1 MDPAYKRPESELT
14 RARSATFWKV
24 IVSASAAAAVSIASV
39 TWLRDRSDAREEAQH
54 TQREPAAAVAAR
66 QLPRVPVRTATELV
80 VPSSDTAFGASTTV
94 TTITTSARPDAVDVA
109 ARSSD
114 LAAPT
119 IALTAAPATR
129 VATAGRAGST
139 DAGPTSHAPELTTA
153 EASPPHDEG
162 EARDAS
168 ASTPSPPPRKAAPN
182 PWAPPRMS
190 AGAGPFLTEAPY
202 WAASAFVSNPEA
214 GAGRFITDAPP
225 WAASAFTSN
234 PNAGAGPFTTERNI
248 PAYGVLP
255 YYLTVPWGVPPPP

>member
-1 MDPAYKRPESELT
+1 MDPACERPETKLK

-24 IVSASAAAAVSIASV
+24 IVSASTAAALSIVAV
-39 TWLRDRSDAREEAQH
+39 TWLHDRSDAREEAQH
-54 TQREPAAAVAAR
+54 TQRDPAAAVAAR
-66 QLPRVPVRTATELV
+66 QLPPVPVSTPTELG
-80 VPSSDTAFGASTTV
+80 VPSSDTAFEASTKT
-94 TTITTSARPDAVDVA
+94 TTSARPDAVDVA
-109 ARSSD
+109 ARSFD

-119 IALTAAPATR
+119 VAPATR

-139 DAGPTSHAPELTTA
+139 DAGPASDAPYLTTA
-153 EASPPHDEG
+153 EATPHDDG

-168 ASTPSPPPRKAAPN
+168 ASSPSPPPRKAAPN

-255 YYLTVPWGVPPPP
+255 YYMIVPWSAPPPP

>member
-1 MDPAYKRPESELT
+1 MDPPYKRPESELT

-39 TWLRDRSDAREEAQH
+39 TWLHDRSDAREEAQH

-66 QLPRVPVRTATELV
+66 QLPRVPASTATELV
-80 VPSSDTAFGASTTV
+80 VPSSDTALGAS
-94 TTITTSARPDAVDVA
+94 TTITTSARPDAVDIA

-119 IALTAAPATR
+119 VALTAAPATR

-139 DAGPTSHAPELTTA
+139 DAGPTSDAPELTTA
-153 EASPPHDEG
+153 EASPAHDEG

-168 ASTPSPPPRKAAPN
+168 TSTPSPPPRKAAPN

-190 AGAGPFLTEAPY
+190 AGAGPFVTEAPY

-255 YYLTVPWGVPPPP
+255 YYLIVPWGAPPPP

>member
-1 MDPAYKRPESELT
+1 MVPACKRPETELT

-39 TWLRDRSDAREEAQH
+39 TCLHDRGDTRDEAQH
-54 TQREPAAAVAAR
+54 NQREPAAAVAAR
-66 QLPRVPVRTATELV
+66 QLPRVPVSTATEFV
-80 VPSSDTAFGASTTV
+80 VPSSDNAFGASTTI
-94 TTITTSARPDAVDVA
+94 TTITTSARTDAADVA
-109 ARSSD
+109 ARSFD

-119 IALTAAPATR
+119 VALTPAPVTR
-129 VATAGRAGST
+129 VATAGRAGRT
-139 DAGPTSHAPELTTA
+139 DAGPTSDAPDLTPA
-153 EASPPHDEG
+153 EASPYDEG
-162 EARDAS
+162 EPRAAS

-255 YYLTVPWGVPPPP
+255 YYQTVPWGAPPPP